1 MMSEIAS
8 RKPMSPLA
16 LALVLILSQAGPA
29 LAAKAAHAQSER
41 QQAKQYETSI
51 QRLQSGID
59 IRLGKLQIAGQQ
71 EFDLLGEVE
80 RLDQEFSLQLV
91 RLKVMQERRDS
102 QTELLTVKLRELE
115 EAITNIVKVKQHL
128 QVRLRAFYLTGKTG
142 ILNVAFSTRTLPDLM
157 LFTDSF
163 KRLLAYDRTLIDR
176 YRQSI
181 EQLTL
186 ATEAH
191 RQESALLDEFIAGAV
206 EQQQKLDGLLTEK
219 KGLLKKVKTEKVLH
233 EQALREMRKAE
244 ADLEQTLAVMQQEK
258 SFDEQGFVQGKGKMA
273 PPVSGTLIRRFGET
287 QEDKVISGIVIEA
300 GNGAE
305 ISAIAAGRIIYSGY
319 RRGYG
324 NLVIIDHG
332 MDYYSITSRMEKIK
346 SQPKDTVN
354 AGDVIGYAGDVAT
367 LFDKGVYFEIRH
379 NTEPEDPLNWITM
392 QGLTGQAIPE

>member
-1 MMSEIAS
+1 MTSEFAS
-8 RKPMSPLA
+8 RKPLPPLA

-29 LAAKAAHAQSER
+29 LAAKAAHAQSEQ
-41 QQAKQYETSI
+41 QQAKKYETSI

-59 IRLGKLQIAGQQ
+59 IHLGKLQIAGQQ

-80 RLDQEFSLQLV
+80 RLDQELSLQQV

-115 EAITNIVKVKQHL
+115 ESKTNIVKVKQHL
-128 QVRLRAFYLTGKTG
+128 QIRLRAFYLTGKTG

-181 EQLTL
+181 DQLTL

-191 RQESALLDEFIAGAV
+191 RQESALLDEFIASTVA
-206 EQQQKLDGLLTEK
+206 QQQRLDGLLVEK

-258 SFDEQGFVQGKGKMA
+258 SFDEQGFVQEKGKMV
-273 PPVSGTLIRRFGET
+273 PPVSGTLIRRLRET
-287 QEDKVISGIVIEA
+287 QEDKV
-300 GNGAE
+300 N
-305 ISAIAAGRIIYSGY
+305 
-319 RRGYG
+319 
-324 NLVIIDHG
+324 
-332 MDYYSITSRMEKIK
+332 
-346 SQPKDTVN
+346 Q
-354 AGDVIGYAGDVAT
+354 
-367 LFDKGVYFEIRH
+367 RH
-379 NTEPEDPLNWITM
+379 RY
-392 QGLTGQAIPE
+392 